1 MRSLF
6 ARLWNDDR
14 GVIITFEL
22 LFLFVILVLGLI
34 AGWTAL
40 RNALDAELT
49 ETAQAILS
57 LDQSYII
64 TGVQNC
70 GGANGGGASQAIDIT
85 AGSITLEPL
94 APTNIGIVDQSAC
107 P

>member
-1 MRSLF
+1 MKKLLR
-6 ARLWNDDR
+6 RLWNDDQ

-49 ETAQAILS
+49 ETAQAILA
-57 LDQSYII
+57 LDQSFII

-70 GGANGGGASQAIDIT
+70 GGANGGGASQAIDVTPGTIV
-85 AGSITLEPL
+85 LEPL
-94 APTNIGIVDQSAC
+94 APTAGIVDQSAC

>member
-1 MRSLF
+1 MRNLF
-6 ARLWNDDR
+6 RRLWSDDR

-70 GGANGGGASQAIDIT
+70 GGANGGGASQAIDTVGTI
-85 AGSITLEPL
+85 SLEPL
-94 APTNIGIVDQSAC
+94 APTPGTIDQSAC